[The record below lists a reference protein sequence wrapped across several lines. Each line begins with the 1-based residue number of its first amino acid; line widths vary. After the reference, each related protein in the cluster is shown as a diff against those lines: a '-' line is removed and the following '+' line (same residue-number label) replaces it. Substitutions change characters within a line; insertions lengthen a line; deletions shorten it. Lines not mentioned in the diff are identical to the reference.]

1 MDVHPTK
8 NVSIGIDPY
17 PTCKNDG
24 FTVFFHFFFSVSS
37 CTNWKLDTKSCRVY
51 PCLPSELGVE
61 VRQKMVPQL
70 QEDGDLA
77 CNEMV
82 AILWESKM
90 DGWEV
95 PIVDKKIRRSPL
107 V

>member
-1 MDVHPTK
+1 
-8 NVSIGIDPY
+8 
-17 PTCKNDG
+17 
-24 FTVFFHFFFSVSS
+24 
-37 CTNWKLDTKSCRVY
+37 
-51 PCLPSELGVE
+51 
-61 VRQKMVPQL
+61 MVPQL